1 MIKIHKNQHI
11 LKMSQNNPIASRC
24 QSGDTVVFETLD
36 CFSNMLLPEGAVFG
50 ADNPRFS
57 NPATGPLYVEGAEVG
72 DTLKVEIMDI
82 TLGELGIFISGP
94 INAIFDQTLESFHLS
109 RIKVSEGDVYLS
121 PDVKVKSK
129 PMVGVI
135 GVATVDDIP
144 TALPGVHGGNLD
156 CGDITV
162 GSTIYLP
169 VQVAGAL
176 LAIGDLHALMGDGE
190 IGEGGLEIEGTVTV
204 RVSVIKDMTLTTPR
218 IETETFI
225 ELIGLGNTLEL
236 ACEHASKEML
246 KYLMTTYEV
255 DGHEAAKILCLC
267 GHLKICQI
275 VNQIKTVTMRLER
288 EFINPN
294 GKSILNPN
302 FHEMPQL

>member
-1 MIKIHKNQHI
+1 MIKIPKNQHI
-11 LKMSQNNPIASRC
+11 FKMSRNNPIASRC

-50 ADNPRFS
+50 ADNPRYS

-82 TLGELGIFISGP
+82 KLGELGIFISGP

-109 RIKVSEGDVYLS
+109 RIKVSEGDVCLS

-156 CGDITV
+156 CGDVTV

-204 RVSVIKDMTLTTPR
+204 KVSVIKNMKLTTPR
-218 IETETFI
+218 VETEAYI
-225 ELIGLGNTLEL
+225 EVIGLGATIED
-236 ACEHASKEML
+236 ACQHASREML
-246 KYLMTTYEV
+246 KYLISSGGM
-255 DGHEAAKILCLC
+255 DGHEASKILSLC

-288 EFINPN
+288 EYVNPN